1 MEATAVNP
9 ALQSAILDKF
19 GNPFGQATQK
29 IVENMDMTVEK
40 QEIVIEK
47 QDEIGKKTKE
57 VISNLE
63 GSSVDFNAAFSR
75 SSDGIKELTGGFVDL
90 RGIIET
96 IGKKFSALNDVFA
109 PVGEAISGLFAFQ
122 MMGDRRK
129 EKRLAKAEK
138 KAEKRKAKEGSKL
151 QKILGGVKLA
161 LFVTAGIGI
170 FLLLRKFITS
180 DFFVAIQDLIY
191 GFSNAFDKT
200 MLALG
205 LGDEKKIRSR
215 INRRDIKNNER
226 KFNEGPL
233 RADGTFRDQLK
244 AKETTEEK
252 ATFLAANLMK
262 DGVKIGSV
270 GGKITEEG
278 EDILSIYA
286 SMFDIDK
293 EEFRKQFE
301 KDVAETTKNLESGEY
316 TETLVESEDQPGRY
330 KKETRDKDGEEVV
343 NIATESEDDV
353 VVSPFKFNKDKID
366 GRMDDFGGIDTFKF
380 SERTKEERD
389 AAAEKKAAFDK
400 DRRIKQQQLNE
411 YKKLRE
417 FAATNGLGNVLDM
430 MEGKIVKGGKTIR
443 ENAYFGPDAQQDRED
458 TYKLMS
464 ENFKGM
470 SREEMQNKLRV
481 GGKAFES
488 SVLRNFTKDPTNN
501 AGAVA
506 EYNKQRFLESLASN
520 NEASRIFQN
529 THIDASSFQ
538 NTILSGGQSKLD
550 DEGLNS
556 SN

>member
-1 MEATAVNP
+1 MEINP
-9 ALQSAILDKF
+9 ALQSAVLDKF

-252 ATFLAANLMK
+252 ATFIAANLIK
-262 DGVKIGSV
+262 DGVKIDSV

-301 KDVAETTKNLESGEY
+301 KDVRETTKNLESGEFKQ
-316 TETLVESEDQPGRY
+316 TLEESKDQPGRY
-330 KKETRDKDGEEVV
+330 KRKTVDKDDNEVV
-343 NIATESEDDV
+343 NIATQSQDDV
-353 VVSPFKFNKDKID
+353 VVSPLKVISDSKGKV
-366 GRMDDFGGIDTFKF
+366 GVLGGVDLMPDI

-389 AAAEKKAAFDK
+389 AAAKKKAAFDD
-400 DRRIKQQQLNE
+400 DRKIKQQQLNE

-417 FAATNGLGNVLDM
+417 FATANGLGNVLDM

-443 ENAYFGPDAQQDRED
+443 ENAYFVPDAQQDRED

-488 SVLRNFTKDPTNN
+488 RVLRNFTKDPTNN

-506 EYNKQRFLESLASN
+506 EYNRQRFLESLASN